1 MVVKSISTTS
11 HVEDLTKIF
20 EKKKVQHEAK
30 PREMHIQGVKRKVPW
45 LHAYP

>member
-20 EKKKVQHEAK
+20 EKKKYNMRLNPEKCIFRV
-30 PREMHIQGVKRKVPW
+30 
-45 LHAYP
+45 